1 MKVRRFRLFD
11 PNPDLLNYF
20 NGTQAIFTIAIGTLD
35 RDIEKLAMDPNFA
48 KAWVSTN
55 IVRYPRVKFNYIVVG
70 NEMIPTN
77 VSKYVLQAMI
87 NMNTAVKQSGLPQS
101 IKVTTVVAMGVLGVS
116 YPPSAA
122 FLAKPGF
129 PLFLNVYPY
138 FAYASNPSK
147 IRLDY
152 ALFNTTDVVV
162 QDGNLQY
169 KNLFYA
175 MVDSMIW
182 AVEKE
187 GGANVEI
194 VVSETGWPSAGNA
207 AVATVEHA
215 KMYIN
220 NMITTLMKS
229 GTPKRP
235 EHAMRTHIFAMF
247 NEDKKAEG
255 VERNFGIYRP
265 DLAEVYHVNWP
276 PTASCDIGNQ

>member
-1 MKVRRFRLFD
+1 
-11 PNPDLLNYF
+11 
-20 NGTQAIFTIAIGTLD
+20 
-35 RDIEKLAMDPNFA
+35 
-48 KAWVSTN
+48 
-55 IVRYPRVKFNYIVVG
+55 
-70 NEMIPTN
+70 MIPTN

-87 NMNTAVKQSGLPQS
+87 NMNAAVKQSGVPQS

-122 FLAKPGF
+122 VFTNDSMQIMRGIVSFLQNQGF

-169 KNLFYA
+169 MNLFYA

-182 AVEKE
+182 AVEK
-187 GGANVEI
+187 A
-194 VVSETGWPSAGNA
+194 AGNA

-220 NMITTLMKS
+220 NMITTLTKS

-247 NEDKKAEG
+247 NEDNKAEG

-265 DLAEVYHVNWP
+265 DLTEVYHVNWP
-276 PTASCDIGNQ
+276 PTGSCDIGNH